1 VDKQPEEGWYTDP
14 YGCHEAR
21 WLSNGEPTKLV
32 RDGDL
37 ESYDDP
43 PAGAPVAVPVR
54 LEADPTTSSGQDLLR
69 ADSAE
74 QDDSY
79 DASKATMT
87 ALDTF
92 GQVGA
97 PNYERLLDGEKY

>member
-1 VDKQPEEGWYTDP
+1 MNKQPQEGWYTDP
-14 YGCHEAR
+14 YARHEAR
-21 WLSNGEPTKLV
+21 WISDGESTKLV

-37 ESYDDP
+37 KSYDDP
-43 PAGAPVAVPVR
+43 PAGTPVAVPVR
-54 LEADPTTSSGQDLLR
+54 LEADPTTPSGQDLLR

-74 QDDSY
+74 QGDSY
-79 DASKATMT
+79 DASKANMA